1 VRAARAFAAAGPVTP
16 RTADRLAYDA
26 GAMLPEAAH
35 AARSVSPSASP
46 AAVRLE
52 GLRHDFAGRRA
63 LAGIDLEVAAGSM
76 GAILGPNGGGKTT
89 LFRVLA
95 TLLRPTSGRALVF
108 GCDTVREAPVVR
120 RALGVVFQSP
130 AVDRRLTVR
139 ENLLVHGALYGL
151 HGRPLGAAIEERLGR
166 FGLADRAGDLAGRLS
181 GGLLRRV
188 EIAKALL
195 PRPRLLLL
203 DEPSTGLD
211 PAARADLWDQIAA
224 LRDRDGVTVLFTTHL
239 LEEAERA
246 DRVAILSEGRVVAD
260 GAPRALTAAIG
271 GEVLVIRPH
280 DGDADALRPAV
291 EAAAGVA
298 ARVLEGTLRLEAPD
312 LHRLVPRVIEAVPG
326 RIASITLG
334 QPTLL
339 DVFTQATG
347 RRFDRD
353 EARP

>member
-1 VRAARAFAAAGPVTP
+1 MPV
-16 RTADRLAYDA
+16 DA
-26 GAMLPEAAH
+26 VSIRSEAAS
-35 AARSVSPSASP
+35 AATPVSPP
-46 AAVRLE
+46 AVRLE
-52 GLRHDFAGRRA
+52 ALARDYGSRRA
-63 LAGIDLEVAAGSM
+63 LAGITLDIAAGSLT
-76 GAILGPNGGGKTT
+76 GILGPNGGGKTT
-89 LFRVLA
+89 LFRILA
-95 TLLRPTSGRALVF
+95 TLLQPTSGRALVF
-108 GCDTVREAPVVR
+108 GHDTMRAAPEVR
-120 RALGVVFQSP
+120 RALGVVFQAP
-130 AVDRRLTVR
+130 AIDRRLTVR

-151 HGRPLGAAIEERLGR
+151 RGRSLARSIEERLER
-166 FGLADRAGDLAGRLS
+166 FGLAGRSDELAGRLS

-203 DEPSTGLD
+203 DEPSSGLD

-260 GAPRALTAAIG
+260 GAPRDLTAAIG

-280 DGDADALRPAV
+280 DGDAATLVAPI
-291 EAAAGVA
+291 EAATGVT
-298 ARVLEGTLRLEAPD
+298 ARAIEGTLRLEAPD
-312 LHRLVPRVIEAVPG
+312 LHRLVPRVIEAAPG

-334 QPTLL
+334 RPTLL

-353 EARP
+353 EVPS

>member
-1 VRAARAFAAAGPVTP
+1 MPAEAVSVRIPEPV
-16 RTADRLAYDA
+16 A
-26 GAMLPEAAH
+26 GAPAI
-35 AARSVSPSASP
+35 SP
-46 AAVRLE
+46 AVRLE
-52 GLRHDFAGRRA
+52 ALAHDYGSRRA
-63 LAGIDLEVAAGSM
+63 LAGITLDLAAGSLC
-76 GAILGPNGGGKTT
+76 GILGPNGGGKTT
-89 LFRVLA
+89 LFRILA
-95 TLLRPTSGRALVF
+95 TLVRPTSGRALIF
-108 GCDTVREAPVVR
+108 GHDTARAAPEVR
-120 RALGVVFQSP
+120 RALGVVFQAP
-130 AVDRRLTVR
+130 AIDRRLTVR
-139 ENLLVHGALYGL
+139 ENLVVHAALYGL
-151 HGRPLGAAIEERLGR
+151 RGRSLARSIDARLER

-211 PAARADLWDQIAA
+211 PAARAELWDQIAA

-260 GAPRALTAAIG
+260 GAPGDLTAAIG

-280 DGDADALRPAV
+280 DGDAAALIAPI
-291 EAAAGVA
+291 EAATGVT
-298 ARVLEGTLRLEAPD
+298 ARALDGTLRLEAPD
-312 LHRLVPRVIEAVPG
+312 LHRLVPRVIEAAPG

-334 QPTLL
+334 RPTLL

-353 EARP
+353 EVRS